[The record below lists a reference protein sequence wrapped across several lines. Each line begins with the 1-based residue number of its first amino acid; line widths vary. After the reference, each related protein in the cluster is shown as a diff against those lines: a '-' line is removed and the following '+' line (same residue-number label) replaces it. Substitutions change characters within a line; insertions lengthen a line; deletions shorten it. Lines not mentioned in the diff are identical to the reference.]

1 MSSFSKF
8 NDIYSRMNILTEMA
22 KGSGKTGNT
31 LSSLSPAAKEHYTQV
46 RKGAYGSGAPASTR
60 EAKNTMIGMIA
71 ALIDQK
77 TGSIDPGLEK
87 ELLRYRNVSSQG
99 KLVEFLKSQEINGV
113 SLADIVASATTEQL
127 QDAAAG
133 TGVKDP
139 VAFELG
145 QRGENKLSAYK
156 QRAEDRKEA
165 AKAREAA
172 KAAKSAGEIDLSDSF
187 EDIADELDVEKIDET
202 ALVTAF
208 IQIASNK
215 LQDFEKEVRNSLD
228 VGDNKFGVQ
237 IEAAI
242 DEVVDMLG
250 RKGVIETV
258 DDIKSFIKQLSQASE
273 YVEIAAELTDAFMA
287 AKEITKNPADVKA
300 AVKKPTIDW
309 GKSREKLDDLED
321 PWESGPSSADLAAI
335 EDGESY
341 QGPYKGP
348 SDADIMRDAEQMG
361 IDSENF
367 ILDGEGGL
375 VNKDEVLAMM
385 KEVGAEDEE
394 RVDIWSL
401 SPEQVSKLAEHMGQ
415 DSSIQDIGALIEYMA
430 QDVEPDQ
437 VEVMLGDE
445 ARMLF
450 GGKETVTESYTSHY
464 MTNQSSKDK
473 RNVKVV
479 QESIS
484 FKERFKPKTSDQL
497 EELRRYGL

>member
-139 VAFELG
+139 IAFELG

-172 KAAKSAGEIDLSDSF
+172 KAAKAAGEIDLSDSF
-187 EDIADELDVEKIDET
+187 EDIADELDVEKVDET

-287 AKEITKNPADVKA
+287 AREITKNPADVKA

-321 PWESGPSSADLAAI
+321 PWESGPTSADLAAI
-335 EDGESY
+335 EDGES
-341 QGPYKGP
+341 YKGP

-385 KEVGAEDEE
+385 KEVGAEDE
-394 RVDIWSL
+394 
-401 SPEQVSKLAEHMGQ
+401 
-415 DSSIQDIGALIEYMA
+415 
-430 QDVEPDQ
+430 
-437 VEVMLGDE
+437 

-450 GGKETVTESYTSHY
+450 GGKETVTESYTSQY
-464 MTNQSSKDK
+464 MTDQSSKDK
-473 RNVKVV
+473 RNVKVI

-497 EELRRYGL
+497 AELRKYGL